1 MIVYI
6 TGCCGG
12 IGQELVKKY
21 IQKRYTVVGIDINE
35 EALNRM
41 SLECGH
47 LFYPSLV
54 DLAKKK
60 ESKNG
65 LKKVIEQ
72 YGIPDVFVHCAGIV
86 TLKPTSKESEK
97 EFYQVMEIN
106 FLSFKRILDVIMPFM
121 EKKGGVIVPVS
132 SVAGFVSAPLLGSYS
147 ASKAA
152 LISYSEVVQKELSL
166 RNSNVSLCLVC
177 PGFIDTPLIRVG
189 DEGGF
194 PEYLKPLLSK
204 PSKVAEIISQAIE
217 KKKSY
222 VDPTVSGKVISF
234 LDRISPK
241 VVSTLSKK
249 ALSKGMLKLFKN

>member
-1 MIVYI
+1 
-6 TGCCGG
+6 
-12 IGQELVKKY
+12 
-21 IQKRYTVVGIDINE
+21 
-35 EALNRM
+35 
-41 SLECGH
+41 
-47 LFYPSLV
+47 
-54 DLAKKK
+54 
-60 ESKNG
+60 
-65 LKKVIEQ
+65 
-72 YGIPDVFVHCAGIV
+72 
-86 TLKPTSKESEK
+86 
-97 EFYQVMEIN
+97 MEIN

-166 RNSNVSLCLVC
+166 KNSNVFLCLVC

-194 PEYLKPLLSK
+194 PEYLKAFLSK
-204 PSKVAEIISQAIE
+204 PSKVAEIITQAIE

-249 ALSKGMLKLFKN
+249 ALSKGMLKLFKD

>member
-1 MIVYI
+1 MIVYV

-12 IGQELVKKY
+12 IGKELVQKY
-21 IQKRYTVVGIDINE
+21 INQRFTVIGIDINE
-35 EALNRM
+35 LALDEM
-41 SLECGH
+41 SLEFGH
-47 LFYPSLV
+47 LFYPSLI
-54 DLAKKK
+54 DLTKKK
-60 ESKNG
+60 ESKDG
-65 LKKVIEQ
+65 LKKVIHQ
-72 YGIPDVFVHCAGIV
+72 YGIPDIFIHCAGIV
-86 TLKPTSKESEK
+86 TLKPFLNESEK

-106 FLSFKRILDVIMPFM
+106 FLSFKRILDIILPLM
-121 EKKGGVIVPVS
+121 ENKGGVIVPVS

-166 RNSNVSLCLVC
+166 KNSSVSLCLVC
-177 PGFIDTPLIRVG
+177 PGFIDTPLIKVG
-189 DEGGF
+189 EEGGF

-241 VVSTLSKK
+241 VVNVLSKK
-249 ALSKGMLKLFKN
+249 ALSKGMLKLFKP